1 MNYLL
6 YIIIDNGF
14 NLLQMLIIIRVILSW
29 IPHDP
34 YNQIIQLL
42 YQLTDII
49 LKPLRDILPLKSAGI
64 DFTPIIAF
72 FLLGFVKKI
81 LIMAV

>member
-1 MNYLL
+1 
-6 YIIIDNGF
+6 
-14 NLLQMLIIIRVILSW
+14 MLIIIRVILSW

-49 LKPLRDILPLKSAGI
+49 LKPLRDILPLQSAGI

-72 FLLGFVKKI
+72 FLLGFIKKI
-81 LIMAV
+81 LIVAV

>member
-49 LKPLRDILPLKSAGI
+49 LKPLRDILPLQSAGI

-72 FLLGFVKKI
+72 FLLGFIKKI

>member
-49 LKPLRDILPLKSAGI
+49 LKPLRDILPLQSAGI

-72 FLLGFVKKI
+72 FLLGFIKKI
-81 LIMAV
+81 LIVAV

>member
-1 MNYLL
+1 M
-6 YIIIDNGF
+6 
-14 NLLQMLIIIRVILSW
+14 SW

-49 LKPLRDILPLKSAGI
+49 LKPLRDILPLQSAGI

-72 FLLGFVKKI
+72 FLLGFIKKI

>member
-49 LKPLRDILPLKSAGI
+49 LKPLRDIFPLQSAGI

-72 FLLGFVKKI
+72 FLLGFIKKI
-81 LIMAV
+81 LIVAV

>member
-49 LKPLRDILPLKSAGI
+49 LKPLRDILPLQGAGI

-72 FLLGFVKKI
+72 FLLGFIKKI

>member
-1 MNYLL
+1 M
-6 YIIIDNGF
+6 
-14 NLLQMLIIIRVILSW
+14 SW

-49 LKPLRDILPLKSAGI
+49 LKPLRDIFPLQGAGI

-72 FLLGFVKKI
+72 FLLGFIKKI

>member
-1 MNYLL
+1 M
-6 YIIIDNGF
+6 
-14 NLLQMLIIIRVILSW
+14 SW

-49 LKPLRDILPLKSAGI
+49 LKPLRDILPLQSAGI

-72 FLLGFVKKI
+72 FLLGFIKKI
-81 LIMAV
+81 LIVAV